1 MLLTQQRYE
10 VAGGSLT
17 LLLRTDHALS
27 ARERQALDRLTLA
40 CSDYAREA
48 PPADGDDPFDLALE
62 ELGGA
67 ENICAG

>member
-1 MLLTQQRYE
+1 MLLTQQHYE

-27 ARERQALDRLTLA
+27 PGERQALDRLASA
-40 CSDYAREA
+40 CSDYARAA
-48 PPADGDDPFDLALE
+48 PPADEDDPFDVALE